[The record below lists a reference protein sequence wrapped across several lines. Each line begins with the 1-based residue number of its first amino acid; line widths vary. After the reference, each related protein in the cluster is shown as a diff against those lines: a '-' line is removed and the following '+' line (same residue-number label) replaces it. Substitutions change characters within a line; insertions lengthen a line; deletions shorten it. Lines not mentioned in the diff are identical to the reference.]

1 MITRREKP
9 VTVGAAKK
17 AEVSDFVSANT
28 TKKTASRGAINKAVP
43 RVAAPGK
50 KKMMDFGR
58 KPVTK
63 KVAMKEVSMKKVDTK
78 EVAIKKVAPKKIKRT
93 DRGRA
98 PMVSVVIVA
107 RNAAK
112 CIDSAI
118 HSVLGQTYQ
127 DFELIIVDDCSE
139 DQTLKVISGFS
150 SDKITV
156 ISLSEKSGMAKARNA
171 GIKKASGRFVCF
183 LNARDM
189 WQPEKLKRQIEF
201 MRDNGSAFSFASY
214 VFADENGR
222 PSGRPVRVP
231 TEISRLQSSRL
242 SAVWAST
249 VMFDLS
255 KLNKEDILMT
265 AAKNSKIATWK
276 RVLKKIGSAHGLNE
290 VLAIRGYD
298 TNVPLWKK
306 AWRRV

>member
-28 TKKTASRGAINKAVP
+28 TKKTVSKGAIDKVVP
-43 RVAAPGK
+43 RAAAPGK

-63 KVAMKEVSMKKVDTK
+63 EM
-78 EVAIKKVAPKKIKRT
+78 AIKKVAPKKIKRT

-265 AAKNSKIATWK
+265 AAKNSKTATWK

-306 AWRRV
+306 AWRKR